1 MRPLLASVLLLLV
14 QTGMVVAQTQ
24 PDVKSLPTEQT
35 PAPANTDAQIV
46 LMNKQLD
53 ALNQLIVQN
62 QRGLI
67 VYPTTFALPGPI
79 NCGDNCLATVTRICG
94 ALRYPKTYV
103 YPALVTSQVIGTFV
117 NGVCYGP

>member
-1 MRPLLASVLLLLV
+1 MRLMIASVLLLV
-14 QTGMVVAQTQ
+14 QTGMVVAQAQ
-24 PDVKSLPTEQT
+24 PDVKPPSIDQP
-35 PAPANTDAQIV
+35 PAPPNADAQIA
-46 LMNKQLD
+46 MMGKELD
-53 ALNQLIVQN
+53 ALNQLILQN

-94 ALRYPKTYV
+94 ALRYPNTYV

>member
-1 MRPLLASVLLLLV
+1 MKLWAASVLYLV
-14 QTGMVVAQTQ
+14 LTSMAVAQLQ
-24 PDVKSLPTEQT
+24 RDVKPSPSDQT
-35 PAPANTDAQIV
+35 PAPTSSDAQIV
-46 LMNKQLD
+46 LMSKHLD
-53 ALNQLIVQN
+53 ALNQLIVQT

-94 ALRYPKTYV
+94 ALRYPKSFI

>member
-1 MRPLLASVLLLLV
+1 MRLLLASMLLLV
-14 QTGMVVAQTQ
+14 WTSMVLAQVQ
-24 PDVKSLPTEQT
+24 PDAKPPSGDQT
-35 PAPANTDAQIV
+35 PAPTNTDAQIA
-46 LMNKQLD
+46 MMGKELD
-53 ALNQLIVQN
+53 ALNQLILQN

>member
-1 MRPLLASVLLLLV
+1 MRLLLASVLLLI
-14 QTGMVVAQTQ
+14 QISMVVAQPQ
-24 PDVKSLPTEQT
+24 PDVKPLSGDQPPT
-35 PAPANTDAQIV
+35 PPNTDAQIV
-46 LMNKQLD
+46 MMSKQLD
-53 ALNQLIVQN
+53 ALNQLILQN

-94 ALRYPKTYV
+94 ALRYPKTYMYSAV
-103 YPALVTSQVIGTFV
+103 APPEVIGNFV

>member
-1 MRPLLASVLLLLV
+1 MASVLLLV
-14 QTGMVVAQTQ
+14 RAAAAVAQPQ
-24 PDVKSLPTEQT
+24 PDAKPSPSEQS
-35 PAPANTDAQIV
+35 PAPTNTDAQIV
-46 LMNKQLD
+46 LMSKQLD

-79 NCGDNCLATVTRICG
+79 NCGENCLATVTHICG
-94 ALRYPKTYV
+94 ALRYPKSYI
-103 YPALVTSQVIGTFV
+103 YPALVTSQAIGTFV

>member
-1 MRPLLASVLLLLV
+1 MRLWAASVLLLV
-14 QTGMVVAQTQ
+14 QTSMVLAQAQ
-24 PDVKSLPTEQT
+24 PDIKPPTSEQL
-35 PAPANTDAQIV
+35 PAPANTDAQIA
-46 LMNKQLD
+46 MMGKQLD
-53 ALNQLIVQN
+53 ALNQLLLQN

-79 NCGDNCLATVTRICG
+79 NCGDNCLATVTHICG
-94 ALRYPKTYV
+94 ALRYPKTYI

>member
-1 MRPLLASVLLLLV
+1 MRLWAASVLLLVL
-14 QTGMVVAQTQ
+14 TSMAVAQPQ
-24 PDVKSLPTEQT
+24 PDVKPSPSDQT
-35 PAPANTDAQIV
+35 PAPTSTDAQIV
-46 LMNKQLD
+46 LMSKQLD

-94 ALRYPKTYV
+94 ALRYPKSFI